1 MDAMEFGLLG
11 PLVVRRG
18 GTTIQ
23 VRRGSQRV
31 VLAMLL
37 LNANRVVS
45 VEEISEVLWGEA
57 PPPSAHVTIR
67 NYVRRLRAALGD
79 ASRTRIST
87 QPSGYRIRIDDGE
100 LDVSRFEMLFGAAR
114 VAARDASWDQ
124 VAVHTRAALSLW
136 REDPLADVE
145 SDTLVLRAVPQL
157 AEMRL
162 QALETRLDADLQLGR
177 HADVITELQGLTSAY
192 PLREHLQAMLMLAL
206 YRSGRQGEA
215 LAAYQQV
222 RQALV
227 SEIGAEPG
235 TELREL
241 HQQMLTAA
249 PALDAREL
257 APRAAGGLG
266 RLVPRELP
274 AAPMHFTG
282 RLRELEA
289 LTAAL
294 DQADRKRPGTVVISA
309 IGGMAGAGKTA
320 LAVYWAH
327 RVAGRFP
334 DGQLYVNLR
343 GFGPSAAPA
352 APAEALRGFLDSLGV
367 PAGRIPPGLAAQAA
381 LYRSLLAGRQILIVL
396 DNAGDEQQVRP
407 LLPASSGCLVVVTSR
422 KQLTGLAAGEQ
433 ARLIAVDV
441 LTDAEARQ
449 MLADRL
455 GRQRAAAEPQAIA
468 EIAVLCAGLPLA
480 LAVAAARAAGRPG
493 FPIAALAAE
502 LRTTRSRLDA
512 LDTGDPATSVRA
524 VFSWSSLQLNPGTA
538 EVFRYLGL
546 HPGPDITASTAA
558 SLAGTS
564 VPAARQALSELAASH
579 LLVER
584 APGRLIFHDLLH
596 AFASERVRKEISAE
610 KSSSAS
616 KRLLDY
622 YLRSGYAAALSLYSH
637 RTMITLPAR
646 QPGVV
651 PEEFQGYD
659 QALAWF
665 ETEHEGLEAAV
676 AMAAA
681 SGLDLY
687 AWQISWTLV
696 DFLHWRGYWHNLI
709 KVQNTALA
717 AVQRLGESSG
727 EAVVH
732 SSLGRAYSELGEL
745 SDAGSHLNKALE
757 LYDKVGDPVG
767 QGRAHLG
774 LGYVLERQGRYSEAL
789 NHARH
794 SLELH
799 RASGH
804 QPGEADAL
812 NAMGWCHMQLQEYEQ
827 AFYYSRLALA
837 LHQSL
842 GNRIGEAHTWDTLG
856 SAHQRITEY
865 EEAVACYRSAAGLFL
880 ELGNSHYTAVA
891 LTHLGETHCEAGS
904 INAAREAWEQALSI
918 LRDLDH
924 AEAADVQAKLDR
936 LASEL

>member
-1 MDAMEFGLLG
+1 M
-11 PLVVRRG
+11 
-18 GTTIQ
+18 
-23 VRRGSQRV
+23 
-31 VLAMLL
+31 
-37 LNANRVVS
+37 
-45 VEEISEVLWGEA
+45 
-57 PPPSAHVTIR
+57 
-67 NYVRRLRAALGD
+67 
-79 ASRTRIST
+79 
-87 QPSGYRIRIDDGE
+87 
-100 LDVSRFEMLFGAAR
+100 
-114 VAARDASWDQ
+114 
-124 VAVHTRAALSLW
+124 
-136 REDPLADVE
+136 
-145 SDTLVLRAVPQL
+145 
-157 AEMRL
+157 
-162 QALETRLDADLQLGR
+162 
-177 HADVITELQGLTSAY
+177 
-192 PLREHLQAMLMLAL
+192 
-206 YRSGRQGEA
+206 
-215 LAAYQQV
+215 
-222 RQALV
+222 
-227 SEIGAEPG
+227 
-235 TELREL
+235 
-241 HQQMLTAA
+241 
-249 PALDAREL
+249 
-257 APRAAGGLG
+257 
-266 RLVPRELP
+266 
-274 AAPMHFTG
+274 
-282 RLRELEA
+282 
-289 LTAAL
+289 
-294 DQADRKRPGTVVISA
+294 
-309 IGGMAGAGKTA
+309 
-320 LAVYWAH
+320 
-327 RVAGRFP
+327 
-334 DGQLYVNLR
+334 
-343 GFGPSAAPA
+343 
-352 APAEALRGFLDSLGV
+352 
-367 PAGRIPPGLAAQAA
+367 
-381 LYRSLLAGRQILIVL
+381 L

-422 KQLTGLAAGEQ
+422 KQLTGLAAGEE

-455 GRQRAAAEPQAIA
+455 GSQRAAAEPQAIA

-480 LAVAAARAAGRPG
+480 LAVAAARVAARPG

-546 HPGPDITASTAA
+546 HPGPDITSSTAA

-584 APGRLIFHDLLH
+584 APGRLIFHDLLR
-596 AFASERVRKEISAE
+596 AFASERARKEISE
-610 KSSSAS
+610 EQSSSAS

-622 YLRSGYAAALSLYSH
+622 YLRSGYAAALILYRH
-637 RTMITLPAR
+637 RTTITLPAR
-646 QPGVV
+646 LPGVV
-651 PEEFQGYD
+651 PEEIQGYD

-665 ETEHEGLEAAV
+665 ETQHEGLEAAV

-745 SDAGSHLNKALE
+745 SDAGIHLNRALE
-757 LYDKVGDPVG
+757 LYGKVGDPVG

-774 LGYVLERQGRYSEAL
+774 LGYVLERQCRYSEAL

-799 RASGH
+799 RASGD

-812 NAMGWCHMQLQEYEQ
+812 NAIGWCHMQLQEYEQ

-880 ELGNSHYTAVA
+880 DLGNSHYTAVA

-936 LASEL
+936 LTGEP